1 LAAPT
6 YQAIS
11 AQKPTPMNPDTAG
24 WTDSRRTSRQIRISA
39 ATTSGDDRRQQTEQR
54 RNGNEDHHR
63 QRRVDQSGD
72 AAHLCQQGLTA
83 GLVVRQDQR

>member
-1 LAAPT
+1 LAALT

-39 ATTSGDDRRQQTEQR
+39 ATTSA
-54 RNGNEDHHR
+54 
-63 QRRVDQSGD
+63 VMI
-72 AAHLCQQGLTA
+72 A
-83 GLVVRQDQR
+83 GSRPNSDETGTKTTTGSDE